1 MKNANAEIIKTNRT
15 ETVNLTDMVTGAQQR
30 VEIANRE
37 ADQTEEEARSLEL
50 ELIEAQAARERKE
63 EAERQGKETNEKI
76 AELTG

>member
-50 ELIEAQAARERKE
+50 ELIEAQAVNFV
-63 EAERQGKETNEKI
+63 TF
-76 AELTG
+76 LLYSL